1 MAKLTKKEI
10 ESIETENFIEA
21 EVKKDLLNGVYDHVL
36 TRCPPEPSGYW
47 HIGHCKAWFIDFET
61 AKKFGGKTNLRMDDT
76 NPTKE
81 DGDFASNYVDE
92 LKWLGYMPEKVIYSS
107 EAYFDIM
114 LGLAMKLI
122 EKGKAYVCEL
132 SAEEIRNTRGDL
144 QTPGKES
151 PYRNRPIEESMK
163 LFEDMRNGKV
173 EDGKMTLRAKIDMAH
188 PNMNMRDPVIYRVLH
203 ATHYKTGDKW
213 CIYPMYDFAHP
224 IEDVLEGIT
233 HSLCTIEFEDHRPL
247 YNWFVDNCFENLKY
261 KPRQIEFAALKF
273 ENVLIGKRYMKKL
286 VNSKKV
292 LGWDDPRFYTIAGMR
307 KRGITANAIK
317 NFINSAGVTKAVSII
332 PISALDYYIR
342 DDLNKI
348 ATRVM
353 AVFDPLKVVIT
364 NYDGVNEEIEVEN
377 NPNEEIKTFHK
388 STFGKE
394 IFIEQEDF
402 SLTPPPKY
410 NRLTLG
416 GYVRLKN
423 AYIIKCN
430 NVVYGKNGEID
441 HLECEYIKESK
452 SGSDTSGIKVKGTI
466 QFVEKNNAA
475 NVVVRQFK
483 NLTKMDILEPSKAL
497 ENGAE
502 LDDILE
508 PNSMIEKN
516 VLAEKY
522 VLSCDE
528 GSRFQFIRKGYYYLV
543 EKNGNKLVFNETVGL
558 KDNFKVGK

>member
-1 MAKLTKKEI
+1 MNKTEI
-10 ESIETENFIEA
+10 EKIETSNFIEE

-47 HIGHCKAWFIDFET
+47 HIGHCKAWFVDFET
-61 AKKFGGKTNLRMDDT
+61 AKKFDGKTNLRMDDT

-92 LKWLGYMPEKVIYSS
+92 LKWLGYTPEKVIYSS
-107 EAYFDIM
+107 EAYFDTMYEI
-114 LGLAMKLI
+114 AKDLI
-122 EKGKAYVCEL
+122 KKGKAYVCQL
-132 SAEEIRNTRGDL
+132 SADEVRESRGDL
-144 QTPGKES
+144 KTAGTES
-151 PYRNRPIEESMK
+151 PYRNRPTEESLK
-163 LFEDMRNGKV
+163 LFEDMKNGKF
-173 EDGKMTLRAKIDMAH
+173 EDGTITLRAKIDMAH

-203 ATHYKTGDKW
+203 ATHYKTGNKW

-224 IEDVLEGIT
+224 IEDALEGIT

-247 YNWFVDNCFENLKY
+247 YNWFVQNCFENLKQ

-286 VNSKKV
+286 VNSNKV
-292 LGWDDPRFYTIAGMR
+292 MGWDDPRFYTIAGMKR
-307 KRGITANAIK
+307 RGITAKAIK
-317 NFINSAGVTKAVSII
+317 NFVNSAGLSKAVSII

-348 ATRVM
+348 ATRAMV
-353 AVFDPLKVVIT
+353 VFEPLKVVIT
-364 NYDGVNEEIEVEN
+364 NYDGINEEIEVEN
-377 NPNEEIKTFHK
+377 NPNEEEKTFHK

-394 IFIEQEDF
+394 IFIEQDDF

-416 GYVRLKN
+416 GLVRLKN

-430 NVVYGKNGEID
+430 NVVYDKDGKID

-452 SGSDTSGIKVKGTI
+452 SGQDTSGLKVKGTI
-466 QFVEKNNAA
+466 HFVEKNNMAKI
-475 NVVVRQFK
+475 VVREFK

-508 PNSMIEKN
+508 PNSMTSKT
-516 VLAEKY
+516 VFAEKFL
-522 VLSCDE
+522 LSAKLE
-528 GSRFQFIRKGYYYLV
+528 NKFQFIRKGFYCLDKDSN
-543 EKNGNKLVFNETVGL
+543 EDILVFNQTTGL
-558 KDNFKVGK
+558 KDSFKPTN

>member
-1 MAKLTKKEI
+1 MNKTEI
-10 ESIETENFIEA
+10 ENIETSNFIEE
-21 EVKKDLLNGVYDHVL
+21 EVKKDLLNGVYNHVL

-92 LKWLGYMPEKVIYSS
+92 LKWLGYTPQKVIYSS
-107 EAYFDIM
+107 EEYFDKM
-114 LGLAMKLI
+114 FELAKGLI

-132 SAEEIRNTRGDL
+132 SAEKIRETRGDL
-144 QTPGKES
+144 KTPGKES
-151 PYRNRPIEESMK
+151 PFRNRPIEESLKM
-163 LFEDMRNGKV
+163 FEDMKNGKFK
-173 EDGKMTLRAKIDMAH
+173 DGEVTLRAKIDMSH

-224 IEDVLEGIT
+224 IEDVLEGVT

-247 YNWFVDNCFENLKY
+247 YNWFVDNCFDHLSY

-273 ENVLIGKRYMKKL
+273 ENVLIGKRYMKML
-286 VNSKKV
+286 VNNKKV

-307 KRGITANAIK
+307 RRGITAEAIK
-317 NFINSAGVTKAVSII
+317 NFVNSAGVTKAVSII
-332 PISALDYYIR
+332 PISAFDYYIR

-348 ATRVM
+348 ATRAMV
-353 AVFDPLKVVIT
+353 VLDPLKVVIT
-364 NYDGVNEEIEVEN
+364 NYEGETEDIEIEN
-377 NPNEEIKTFHK
+377 NPNEEEKTFHTSK
-388 STFGKE
+388 FGKE

-410 NRLTLG
+410 NRLVVG

-430 NVVYGKNGEID
+430 NVVYDENGQID

-452 SGSDTSGIKVKGTI
+452 SGQDTSGIKAKGTI
-466 QFVEKNNAA
+466 HFVEKSNIVP
-475 NVVVRQFK
+475 VVVREFK
-483 NLTKMDILEPSKAL
+483 NLTKLDILEPSKAL
-497 ENGAE
+497 ENGASLE
-502 LDDILE
+502 EILE
-508 PNSMIEKN
+508 PDSMKETTAY
-516 VLAEKY
+516 AEKFL
-522 VLSCDE
+522 LSAKPE
-528 GSRFQFIRKGYYYLV
+528 QKFQFMRKGFYCV
-543 EKNGNKLVFNETVGL
+543 DKDSTQDKLVFNKTTGL
-558 KDNFKVGK
+558 KDSFNPKN